1 MDPDIFD
8 LLLGWLRDCKI
19 GLLAVGTVEAVGYRR
34 RHGLLFTQR
43 PRYAWPSDVRKSRFR
58 AKGSSPAMP
67 KVPPEQLQDFQV
79 AVDFLGLR
87 SYLDV
92 EGFGRDG
99 WASELSKEEPP
110 PRAATG
116 AASPERSF
124 LKAAGAFLAPWRGA
138 ETQASEVP
146 AHVAPA
152 LGAGVEP
159 VEPPAEPPKVVGWS
173 RKGSD
178 PAVQHEEATI
188 CCMPDTRALRKS
200 CAARATR
207 GYQSGTHRF
216 GVKLLPLGDPTSGGE
231 HHERRCFV
239 GLVASAWTGTSQA
252 LGTKL
257 APSGTWAVASDGS
270 TWAAGRELEMLPVS
284 FGEGDLVIFEL
295 DLPARGLRSA
305 TLVVD
310 ERTFEHVFT
319 DLPETV
325 YPAVSN
331 LGSSCRF
338 QLLCDLQAEAAR
350 TSPST

>member
-1 MDPDIFD
+1 MVNHVHEAEE
-8 LLLGWLRDCKI
+8 LRSVLEERALRRQLTGNARTQDVVTLDVGGKI
-19 GLLAVGTVEAVGYRR
+19 YTVKRETLCLCRGSFLAE
-34 RHGLLFTQR
+34 LFSGR
-43 PRYAWPSDVRKSRFR
+43 WDSALPWDKAGHLEISSAAGRC
-58 AKGSSPAMP
+58 SPAMP

-99 WASELSKEEPP
+99 WASELSKEETGEDEEPP

-216 GVKLLPLGDPTSGGE
+216 GVLLG
-231 HHERRCFV
+231 
-239 GLVASAWTGTSQA
+239 W
-252 LGTKL
+252 
-257 APSGTWAVASDGS
+257 
-270 TWAAGRELEMLPVS
+270 
-284 FGEGDLVIFEL
+284 
-295 DLPARGLRSA
+295 
-305 TLVVD
+305 
-310 ERTFEHVFT
+310 
-319 DLPETV
+319 
-325 YPAVSN
+325 
-331 LGSSCRF
+331 
-338 QLLCDLQAEAAR
+338 
-350 TSPST
+350 